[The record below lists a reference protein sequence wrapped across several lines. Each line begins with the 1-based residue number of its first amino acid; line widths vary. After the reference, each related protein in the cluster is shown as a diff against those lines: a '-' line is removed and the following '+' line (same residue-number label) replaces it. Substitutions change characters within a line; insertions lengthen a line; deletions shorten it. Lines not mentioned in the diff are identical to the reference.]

1 MATLQFDANQV
12 EPQAPLEPVPSGLY
26 TVMITESEMKA
37 TKAGD
42 GQYLELVLQIVD
54 GDFKGRK
61 IWDRLNLFSRNQT
74 AVQIAQST
82 LSAICHAVNV
92 IQVQDSQQLHDKPLV
107 AKVVF
112 MPSKDGFAE
121 KNEVKGYKPLQQ
133 QFQQPQP
140 QPQQQQPPAMDF
152 SQPQPQP
159 QQQQFQPPQ
168 QPQPQPQTQAA
179 SVPPWKRGAA
189 A

>member
-26 TVMITESEMKA
+26 TVMIVESDMKP

-42 GQYLELVLQIVD
+42 GQYLELVLQIID
-54 GDFKGRK
+54 GQYKGRK
-61 IWDRLNLFSRNQT
+61 LWDRLNLFSKNQT

-92 IQVQDSQQLHDKPLV
+92 IQLQDSQQLHDKPLS
-107 AKVVF
+107 AKVVY
-112 MPSKDGFAE
+112 MPPKDGFGE
-121 KNEVKGYKPLQQ
+121 KNEVKGYKPLQTAVTPQ
-133 QFQQPQP
+133 TQAQPQTQVTP
-140 QPQQQQPPAMDF
+140 AANQAQAQPQQQAATP
-152 SQPQPQP
+152 
-159 QQQQFQPPQ
+159 
-168 QPQPQPQTQAA
+168 AA
-179 SVPPWKRGAA
+179 SAVPPWKRGAA

>member
-26 TVMITESEMKA
+26 TVMIVESEMKP

-61 IWDRLNLFSRNQT
+61 IWDRLNLFSKNQT

-92 IQVQDSQQLHDKPLV
+92 IQVQDSQQLHDKPLL

-112 MPSKDGFAE
+112 MPAKDGFAE
-121 KNEVKGYKPLQQ
+121 KNEVKGYKPLQTAVTPQ
-133 QFQQPQP
+133 TQAQPQTQVTP
-140 QPQQQQPPAMDF
+140 AANQAQAQPQQQAATP
-152 SQPQPQP
+152 
-159 QQQQFQPPQ
+159 
-168 QPQPQPQTQAA
+168 AA
-179 SVPPWKRGAA
+179 SAVPPWKRGAA